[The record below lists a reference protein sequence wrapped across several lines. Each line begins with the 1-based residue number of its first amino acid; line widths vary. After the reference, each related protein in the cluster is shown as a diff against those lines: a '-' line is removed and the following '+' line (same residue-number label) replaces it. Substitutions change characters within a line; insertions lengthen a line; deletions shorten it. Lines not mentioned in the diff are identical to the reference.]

1 MLQLSEHT
9 IYKVS
14 RAGYTLVMQP
24 DELTEEEALW
34 DTLLT
39 LPESLAL
46 LEALAKQA
54 LSEYLAG
61 ETVSL
66 DELLEQSQK
75 SDDEPCE

>member
-1 MLQLSEHT
+1 MFQLSEHT

-14 RAGYTLVMQP
+14 LSGYTLVMEP

-34 DTLLT
+34 DELFTT
-39 LPESLAL
+39 PESLAL
-46 LEALAKQA
+46 LEQLAEQA

-66 DELLEQSQK
+66 DELLELSEE
-75 SDDEPCE
+75 SDEPCE

>member
-14 RAGYTLVMQP
+14 RVGYTLVMEP
-24 DELTEEEALW
+24 DEWTEEETLW
-34 DTLLT
+34 DVLLT
-39 LPESLAL
+39 SPESLAL
-46 LEALAKQA
+46 LEELAAQA

-66 DELLEQSQK
+66 DELLECFEES
-75 SDDEPCE
+75 DEPCE